1 MQRLCPGPGHDACR
15 VTGRDAAKPLIAR
28 ELTAE
33 SVRLDVCVPMDQNE
47 PSIVDSGKFRY
58 LRATAVVR
66 RCARD
71 VQKSHARFQKRNGGP
86 VVADSF

>member
-1 MQRLCPGPGHDACR
+1 
-15 VTGRDAAKPLIAR
+15 LIAR
-28 ELTAE
+28 KLTAE
-33 SVRLDVCVPMDQNE
+33 SVRLDLCVPMDQND

-66 RCARD
+66 RCDRD
-71 VQKSHARFQKRNGGP
+71 VQKSHARFQKRNGRRR